1 MRRAFKYRLFT
12 NANQERELD
21 IALETH
27 RRLDNTYLDYR
38 ELAYSQHGITITY
51 VDCSRWFKR
60 RRETNPYFAR
70 INFSSAQ
77 ATMRRLDKA
86 FAAFFRR
93 VGAGEEPGF
102 PASRDAIAS
111 IRSSSRPTATASNWS
126 AASSA
131 SSTSGRSGSRCTGRS
146 RGRSRPSP

>member
-1 MRRAFKYRLFT
+1 MRKAFKYRLFT

-27 RRLDNTYLDYR
+27 RRLYNAYLDYR
-38 ELAYSQHGITITY
+38 ELAYSQYGVTLSY
-51 VDCSRWFKR
+51 VDCSRWFKGQR
-60 RRETNPYFAR
+60 RTNPFFAR

-93 VGAGEEPGF
+93 VKAGQNPGF
-102 PASRDAIAS
+102 PRFKGRD
-111 IRSSSRPTATASNWS
+111 RFDFRRFRPPFRFRLRDRWARLS
-126 AASSA
+126 
-131 SSTSGRSGSRCTGRS
+131 SGSAVFW
-146 RGRSRPSP
+146 

>member
-1 MRRAFKYRLFT
+1 VRKAFKFRLFT

-27 RRLDNTYLDYR
+27 RRLYNAYLDYR
-38 ELAYSQHGITITY
+38 ELAYSMHGVTLTY
-51 VDCSRWFKR
+51 VDCSRWFKGQR
-60 RRETNPYFAR
+60 ATNPYFVR

-93 VGAGEEPGF
+93 VVAPH
-102 PASRDAIAS
+102 
-111 IRSSSRPTATASNWS
+111 
-126 AASSA
+126 
-131 SSTSGRSGSRCTGRS
+131 
-146 RGRSRPSP
+146 

>member
-1 MRRAFKYRLFT
+1 MRRAYAFRLFT

-27 RRLDNTYLDYR
+27 RHLYNTYLDYR
-38 ELAYSQHGITITY
+38 ELAYSHHGVTLTY
-51 VDCSRWFKR
+51 VDCSRWFKAR
-60 RRETNPYFAR
+60 RRTNPYFAR

-93 VGAGEEPGF
+93 AKAGEKPGF
-102 PASRDAIAS
+102 PRFK
-111 IRSSSRPTATASNWS
+111 RSSRF
-126 AASSA
+126 
-131 SSTSGRSGSRCTGRS
+131 
-146 RGRSRPSP
+146 